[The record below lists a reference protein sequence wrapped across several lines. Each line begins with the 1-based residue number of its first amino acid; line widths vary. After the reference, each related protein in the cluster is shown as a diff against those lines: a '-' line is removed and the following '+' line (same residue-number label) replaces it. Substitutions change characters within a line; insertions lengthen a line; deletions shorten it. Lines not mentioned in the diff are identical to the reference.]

1 MVDELV
7 KRTLKELV
15 DDSIS
20 TTYDDTMFNF
30 IEYII
35 KVNMAAQDVSFIE
48 AFRHMKSDDF
58 HDEFNMYLENYF
70 GMYHKPKYSP
80 DDFVWIPKE
89 QLDELLKA
97 AGR

>member
-1 MVDELV
+1 MKLV
-7 KRTLKELV
+7 CDNGQQPVTAY
-15 DDSIS
+15 IS
-20 TTYDDTMFNF
+20 A
-30 IEYII
+30 I
-35 KVNMAAQDVSFIE
+35 QL
-48 AFRHMKSDDF
+48 

-80 DDFVWIPKE
+80 DDLVWIPKE